1 MLIVLTRTEK
11 NNLQIFVI
19 QTSNNSS
26 ENQLL
31 AALPL
36 EEYKRLLPYLESV
49 YLSHKQIVY
58 EPNEPIKYVYFPLD
72 AVMSLI
78 NLMEDGIGVEVA
90 TVGKEGMVAISIF
103 LAGDRSINQAVT
115 QIPGNALRMRADV
128 FNHHVTPGSP
138 LYKLLQRYTL
148 AFLSQVFQSVT
159 CNGLHSVEKRC
170 CRWLLMTQDRV
181 KGNQFPLTQEFL
193 AYMLGVRRA
202 SVSEVCSLLQK
213 AGLISYGR
221 GSITILNRQ
230 ALENTSCPCYA
241 IVKAEFN
248 RLLGSN

>member
-1 MLIVLTRTEK
+1 
-11 NNLQIFVI
+11 VI
-19 QTSNNSS
+19 QITRNCSKNI
-26 ENQLL
+26 LL
-31 AALPL
+31 AALPV
-36 EEYKRLLPYLESV
+36 EEYKRLLPYLEPI
-49 YLSHKQIVY
+49 YLPLKQVVY
-58 EPNEPIKYVYFPLD
+58 EPNEPIKYLYFPID

-78 NLMEDGIGVEVA
+78 NLMEDGVGVEVA

-103 LAGDRSINQAVT
+103 LAGDRSVNQAVA

-128 FNHHVTPGSP
+128 FNHHVTPGSS

-148 AFLSQVFQSVT
+148 AFLSQIFQSVT
-159 CNGLHSVEKRC
+159 CNGLHSIEKRC
-170 CRWLLMTQDRV
+170 CRWLLMTQERV
-181 KGNQFPLTQEFL
+181 EGNQFPLTQEYL

-202 SVSEVCSLLQK
+202 SVSEVCNLLQK
-213 AGLISYGR
+213 AGLITYSR

>member
-1 MLIVLTRTEK
+1 M
-11 NNLQIFVI
+11 I
-19 QTSNNSS
+19 QTTPNFSK
-26 ENQLL
+26 NQLL

-36 EEYKRLLPYLESV
+36 KEYERLLPNLESV
-49 YLSHKQIVY
+49 YLPQKQVIY
-58 EPNEPIKYVYFPLD
+58 EAKEPIKYVYFPTD

-78 NLMEDGIGVEVA
+78 NLMENGAGVETG
-90 TVGKEGMVAISIF
+90 TVGREGMVGISVF
-103 LAGDRSINQAVT
+103 LAGDRSINQAVA

-128 FNHHVTPGSP
+128 FNRDVTPGSP
-138 LYKLLQRYTL
+138 LYKLLQRYTQAL
-148 AFLSQVFQSVT
+148 LSQIFQSVS
-159 CNGLHSVEKRC
+159 CNGLHSIEKRC

-181 KGNQFPLTQEFL
+181 EGNQFPLTQEFL

-213 AGLISYGR
+213 AGFISYSR

-230 ALENTSCPCYA
+230 ALESTSCACYA